1 MLFSGIYLQNQKGY
15 SVIEVLMAIV
25 IAGILFSAVIAL
37 YSNVLIVQDR
47 TQKLEIATRAAHQ
60 QIESLRNLQYNAL
73 EEGEDINF
81 SDNLPGGLPVGSTGI
96 VEVSGADQGL
106 KRVDVTVTYP
116 FRDSSNSV
124 TVTSLIGVIG
134 ITQ

>member
-1 MLFSGIYLQNQKGY
+1 MLFSGIHLQSQKGY

-37 YSNVLIVQDR
+37 YSSVLIVQDR

-73 EEGEDINF
+73 EEGEDIDF
-81 SDNLPGGLPVGSTGI
+81 SDDLPRELSIESTGI
-96 VEVSGADQGL
+96 VEVSDAEQGL

-124 TVTSLIGVIG
+124 TVSSLIGVIG